1 MAAMRSHIRSHA
13 NWVALLDVACL
24 VAGSAVGL
32 VLRIGHEEMGEYV
45 FHHVDGWLI
54 FFGSVMLANYLAG
67 AYKLQ
72 HAYSRFN
79 LVVTWGFSLAFA
91 LIMLS
96 ITSYAWFRVLLGR
109 GVLGLSVAT
118 YSILS
123 LALKLVVY
131 RDLFRSPFFQ
141 CRTAIIGVG
150 EQAREVRRTLERD
163 FVLPVHRVVAF
174 VKPVAE
180 ETPSA
185 ATESMDDGVAVIDT
199 TIDDLESV
207 IRGLGVTLVIIALE
221 KEDEFTRLYPTLR
234 RLRFSG
240 TEILTPLAVEE
251 LYNGRTPLALIDE
264 EHLTQA
270 SMESELPLVRHSK
283 RVLDLV
289 LAMVG
294 SLVFLPVG
302 ILVAFIIKLGAPRSP
317 VFYSQ
322 VRAGQFGRPFRI
334 LKFRTMK
341 EGVEQDSGAVWASR
355 SDPRITLIGRFLRR
369 FRMDEIPQVVNILK
383 GDMSVVG
390 PRPERP
396 EIIEQLGDEIPFY
409 AERENVIPGL
419 TGWAQVRYPYG
430 GSVEDTARKLEY
442 DLYYMKHLSLSLDLQ
457 IILSTL
463 RIVIFGMEH
472 VRRE

>member
-1 MAAMRSHIRSHA
+1 MRSHA
-13 NWVALLDVACL
+13 NWVALLDLACL

-45 FHHVDGWLI
+45 FNHIDGWMI

-79 LVVTWGFSLAFA
+79 LVVTWGFSLTFA

-123 LALKLVVY
+123 LVLKLVVY
-131 RDLFRSPFFQ
+131 RDLFRSQFFL
-141 CRTAIIGVG
+141 CRTAVIGVG
-150 EQAREVRRTLERD
+150 EQAGEVRKTLERD
-163 FVLPVHRVVAF
+163 FVLPAHRVVAF
-174 VKPVAE
+174 VRPVAE
-180 ETPSA
+180 ETAPTA
-185 ATESMDDGVAVIDT
+185 DESMDGGVAVLDS
-199 TIDDLESV
+199 TIADLESV
-207 IRGLGVTLVIIALE
+207 IRSLGVSLVVVVLE
-221 KEDEFTRLYPTLR
+221 NEGEFTRLYPALR
-234 RLRFSG
+234 RIRFTG
-240 TEILTPLAVEE
+240 TEVLTPLAVEE
-251 LYNGRTPLALIDE
+251 LYNGRTPLRLIDE

-270 SMESELPLVRHSK
+270 TMQSELPFMRHSK

-289 LAMVG
+289 LASIGV
-294 SLVFLPVG
+294 LVFLSPAA
-302 ILVAFIIKLGAPRSP
+302 IIAALIKLGAPRSP

-322 VRAGQFGRPFRI
+322 VRVGQFGRPFSI

-341 EGVEQDSGAVWASR
+341 EGVEQDSGAVWAKP

-369 FRMDEIPQVVNILK
+369 FRLDEIPQVINILR
-383 GDMSVVG
+383 GDMSIVG

-396 EIIEQLGDEIPFY
+396 EIIEQLGGEIPFY

-419 TGWAQVRYPYG
+419 TGWAQIRYRYG
-430 GSVEDTARKLEY
+430 NSIEDRCGIRMGAAWRIRPGSWNTIY
-442 DLYYMKHLSLSLDLQ
+442 
-457 IILSTL
+457 IT
-463 RIVIFGMEH
+463 
-472 VRRE
+472 